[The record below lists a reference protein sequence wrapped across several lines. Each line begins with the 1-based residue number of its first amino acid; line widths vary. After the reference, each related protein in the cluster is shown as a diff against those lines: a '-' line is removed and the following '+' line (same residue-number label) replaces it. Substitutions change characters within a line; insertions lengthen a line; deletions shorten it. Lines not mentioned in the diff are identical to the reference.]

1 MISKPIDLFDI
12 NLPDNKIEF
21 QNNIT
26 LEKDEQYEFD
36 AFDSIKTPCFP
47 EEEKGTSILKTQSM
61 SSQNDFLN
69 KQIMTITMEKESK
82 LPLFYSLDMIKEI
95 LSNNILDKKLKLK
108 LKKEKTIE
116 NLNQYIFIRSKKK
129 IKNKNTDLFRHIL
142 NEKRKRGKIR
152 KKDSMIVVHDKM
164 TPDNILKKIKSKL
177 LNNYIIE
184 FLNGIL
190 NLEEKKLKKI
200 DYKYINELIRDKELN
215 NLNKSLEMLIS
226 LDISKRYKN
235 LDSNYNK
242 LIIEKIKK
250 EKKNDETIQFAL
262 NLTFMDF
269 IELFTHKKK
278 INDLIKFYN
287 KKSNINCVEIEEN
300 IHGVE
305 ELFID
310 LVKKHDIKY
319 ATLVVFYI
327 FNIERALE
335 FKQKRRNKQ

>member
-1 MISKPIDLFDI
+1 MISKPIDIFDI
-12 NLPDNKIEF
+12 NHLDNKFEF

-26 LEKDEQYEFD
+26 FEKDEHDEFD
-36 AFDSIKTPCFP
+36 PFHLIKTPYFP
-47 EEEKGTSILKTQSM
+47 EEEKGISILKNQSM
-61 SSQNDFLN
+61 NSPNDFLN
-69 KQIMTITMEKESK
+69 KQIMTITMEKGSK

-116 NLNQYIFIRSKKK
+116 NLHQYIFIRSKKK
-129 IKNKNTDLFRHIL
+129 IKNKNTDLLMHIL

-152 KKDSMIVVHDKM
+152 KKDSMIMLHDKM

-177 LNNYIIE
+177 LNNYIIA

-190 NLEEKKLKKI
+190 NLKEKKLKKI

-215 NLNKSLEMLIS
+215 NLNKPLGMLVS
-226 LDISKRYKN
+226 LDISKRYKT
-235 LDSNYNK
+235 LDSNYNE

-269 IELFTHKKK
+269 IELFTHKKN
-278 INDLIKFYN
+278 INDLIKLYN
-287 KKSNINCVEIEEN
+287 KKPNINCVKIEEN
-300 IHGVE
+300 IHGIE

-310 LVKKHDIKY
+310 LIKKYDIKY

-335 FKQKRRNKQ
+335 FKQKRRKKQ